1 MVNLNKHTNWKISDG
16 DYSPKI
22 PANHRYQSGRKI
34 KIMNNI
40 AYSIVL
46 LSGLMLFYFILT
58 LVEQL

>member
-1 MVNLNKHTNWKISDG
+1 LNTINKNTNWKISDG
-16 DYSPKI
+16 DYKPKI
-22 PANHRYQSGRKI
+22 PANQQYQYSKKI

-46 LSGLMLFYFILT
+46 LSGLVLFYLILT